1 MLKGNKGEWSELY
14 AFARILAD
22 GKLHQSN
29 LQLEKDGENCYEV
42 IKAYREDPSGTNEY
56 VRSSVIQFFRV
67 KDETRKYLGELPIEF
82 FEESADKLL
91 KGTIAGSGKSFSVDS
106 AQTFIESAKIEK
118 LTALSNNKSDIRLR
132 IYDHRLAKET
142 DLGFSIK
149 SMLGKDSTLFNTGLG
164 NNFIFSIAGSLDRS
178 IIQFNRDT
186 YAPEGRKSKM
196 SLRIQ
201 ELERLGLSLRFVG
214 IQSRQLWLNLKMI
227 DGDLPEILAYALLF
241 RYKFEKNSVMDVV
254 NLLEEHDPMSLYPEK
269 RTNQKL
275 YENKIARFL
284 TESAM
289 GMTSETEWLG
299 DYDATGGAIICK
311 RNGDVLCFHVYDF
324 NLFRKYLLTNTRFE
338 QPSTGEDE
346 DNPGTKRTK
355 KGTKKFYFGW
365 VYEGNTGLEMKLNLQ
380 VRFK

>member
-22 GKLHQSN
+22 GKLHQSTID
-29 LQLEKDGENCYEV
+29 LEKDEENCYEV
-42 IKAYREDPSGTNEY
+42 IKAYREDADGVSEY
-56 VRSSVIQFFRV
+56 VRNTVV
-67 KDETRKYLGELPIEF
+67 KFYHQTGTERKFLGELPIEF
-82 FEESADKLL
+82 FDDSAQILL
-91 KGTIAGSGKSFSVDS
+91 NGTLNGKGKSFAIEEAND
-106 AQTFIESAKIEK
+106 FIDRASISK
-118 LTALSNNKSDIRLR
+118 LTALATSKSDIKLR

-164 NNFIFSIAGSLDRS
+164 NNFIFNIKGNIEGDIAD
-178 IIQFNRDT
+178 FNAST
-186 YAPEGRKSKM
+186 YDPPGRKSKI
-196 SLRIQ
+196 SLRVQ
-201 ELERLGLSLRFVG
+201 RLREGGSKLSFVG
-214 IQSRQLWLNLKMI
+214 VQSNQLWLNLKMI

-241 RYKFEKNSVMDVV
+241 RYRFEKTSVVDVV
-254 NLLEEHDPMSLYPEK
+254 DLLEKHDPMNLYGNLK
-269 RTNQKL
+269 TNQKL

-311 RNGDVLCFHVYDF
+311 KNGDVLCFHVYDF

-346 DNPGTKRTK
+346 DKPGTKRTK

-365 VYEGNTGLEMKLNLQ
+365 IYNGDTGLEMKLNLQ